1 MENINFRGIP
11 TSLFLNGPNLEI
23 VNNPQNATNVIG
35 VATFTGIA
43 TATAADEL
51 DGGSIDFKWYYNGS
65 QLLDTSE
72 DYTSVASISTFDTP
86 TGTGSTMTI
95 VGQNSDL
102 NGKEV
107 YFTVDY
113 NPSAYQSES
122 PVTAGTARST
132 ANAPNEPLQSTIAT
146 ISVQPEIEI
155 TSQPDPASVL
165 LNETASYSIEARTI
179 PGNGPVNY
187 QWQLDGNNLVDG
199 STSTIVQETSTG
211 IITATIGGTSTTID
225 FSEVSS
231 YDQFTPGQIY
241 TLTTDRDIIVR
252 VHLEGGSGG
261 NDQHYN
267 TGGGTGG
274 LAVGTIT
281 LLQGQSYQLI
291 VGERGNDSYIPQDS
305 RYNQTTDSQG
315 GYPGGGDGN
324 GGNGG
329 GGGYTGL
336 FLSSITQ
343 ANSLIIA
350 GGAGGGGT
358 FRVDGG
364 DGGGLNGENG
374 EESGNPD
381 GSGNGGT
388 QTVGGTAGAPGGEPG
403 GALLLLNGTNGGSG
417 GGGGGGGYYGG
428 GGGALRDLYMSG
440 SGGGGS
446 SYFSNVVSDTT
457 TTTGGAAGG
466 DGYARIDVVS
476 SPKTVTTVVSGSQ
489 TNNLLIRT
497 DDNAAGTIRCSV
509 SANNVQQSP
518 VFSRSVS
525 YYSYTARNVLNI
537 EQYDYTNSSATLTSH
552 NLANGTLTL
561 NNASYPG
568 NDICIY
574 APEKDIE
581 VEIDM
586 HGGRGDTNNN
596 RSWDPGDGG
605 YSRIRFTMNK
615 NEEYILTGLFSSI
628 NAPFLYRKSSLIAV
642 VGGGGDAGD
651 ESGGGG
657 YGGDGG
663 GISLAG
669 VGGGGLGGGGG
680 TRFEPGQLPEN
691 GIFSR
696 MVAEGTAIE
705 PDGYREGALQT
716 FGGRVR
722 PCTRGVYWREQG
734 KAPCEDLG
742 TIKFRIPDGT
752 ELSNTAEIDRGY
764 KSGYNIIQTKG
775 QPDSTNDDNVGG
787 LAVSEGGAGAEGGSG
802 GLGNGGGGGGGS
814 GYTDG
819 SVEVLST
826 QLGGSQ
832 YTNATIIISQLTPV
846 SVTQDIVDNRGTTS
860 EVSPFSITRYITPGL
875 SGTEGHPVGSIL
887 YTVNILDY
895 TNPTLTARVLNTS
908 LRGSGLTDPNNSIA
922 VSAGYPRMVSANTFE
937 VAFDMISSQ
946 NANERQATFV
956 RNFELTMTANVSN
969 FGN

>member
-1 MENINFRGIP
+1 MENNNFRGIP
-11 TSLFLNGPNLEI
+11 TSLFLNGPELEI
-23 VNNPQNATNVIG
+23 VTNPQNISDITGI
-35 VATFTGIA
+35 ATFTGIA
-43 TATAADEL
+43 TATGQI
-51 DGGSIDFKWYYNGS
+51 DGGYIAFQWYYNGS
-65 QLLDTSE
+65 LVSNSDNINIVNFDTATGTGSSITISNISTE
-72 DYTSVASISTFDTP
+72 NDDGKSVYFVADYIPSAYFEAGIAKSTANAFNEPLTSSVASIGVLPQISINTQPTAATVATENSATF
-86 TGTGSTMTI
+86 
-95 VGQNSDL
+95 
-102 NGKEV
+102 
-107 YFTVDY
+107 
-113 NPSAYQSES
+113 
-122 PVTAGTARST
+122 
-132 ANAPNEPLQSTIAT
+132 
-146 ISVQPEIEI
+146 
-155 TSQPDPASVL
+155 
-165 LNETASYSIEARTI
+165 SIEGSILPNTYSL
-179 PGNGPVNY
+179 GY
-187 QWQLDGNNLVDG
+187 QWQLDGQDLPDSGN
-199 STSTIVQETSTG
+199 
-211 IITATIGGTSTTID
+211 
-225 FSEVSS
+225 
-231 YDQFTPGQIY
+231 FT
-241 TLTTDRDIIVR
+241 
-252 VHLEGGSGG
+252 SGG
-261 NDQHYN
+261 N
-267 TGGGTGG
+267 
-274 LAVGTIT
+274 
-281 LLQGQSYQLI
+281 
-291 VGERGNDSYIPQDS
+291 
-305 RYNQTTDSQG
+305 
-315 GYPGGGDGN
+315 
-324 GGNGG
+324 
-329 GGGYTGL
+329 
-336 FLSSITQ
+336 
-343 ANSLIIA
+343 
-350 GGAGGGGT
+350 T
-358 FRVDGG
+358 FVV
-364 DGGGLNGENG
+364 GGGLGDTLTI
-374 EESGNPD
+374 S
-381 GSGNGGT
+381 S
-388 QTVGGTAGAPGGEPG
+388 TAI
-403 GALLLLNGTNGGSG
+403 
-417 GGGGGGGYYGG
+417 
-428 GGGALRDLYMSG
+428 
-440 SGGGGS
+440 
-446 SYFSNVVSDTT
+446 TT
-457 TTTGGAAGG
+457 
-466 DGYARIDVVS
+466 
-476 SPKTVTTVVSGSQ
+476 
-489 TNNLLIRT
+489 
-497 DDNAAGTIRCSV
+497 GTIRCKLTPVGRSLPEV
-509 SANNVQQSP
+509 ISNEVTLTITSP
-518 VFSRSVS
+518 
-525 YYSYTARNVLNI
+525 RNILNI

-605 YSRIRFTMNK
+605 HSRIRFTMNK

-669 VGGGGLGGGGG
+669 VSGGGLGGSGG

-787 LAVSEGGAGAEGGSG
+787 LGSSEGGAGAEGGQG
-802 GLGNGGGGGGGS
+802 GVGNGGGAGGGS

-819 SVEVLST
+819 SVEVLTT
-826 QLGGSQ
+826 QQGGSQ
-832 YTNATIIISQLTPV
+832 YNNATIIISQLTPV
-846 SVTQDIVDNRGTTS
+846 SITQDIVDNQGTTN
-860 EVSPFSITRYITPGL
+860 EINPFSITRYVTPGL

-908 LRGSGLTDPNNSIA
+908 LRGSGINDPNDSIA
-922 VSAGYPRMVSANTFE
+922 VSAGYPRRISANTFE